1 MPKTDIVVV
10 IKFNIEEPE
19 NTLIKTNVKKKAVNE
34 ILENW
39 IRSQLGAG
47 KDDSKSVE
55 KDIYEIVIK
64 LDLGGDI
71 FHTSSDTGNKSLT
84 CGLVMDVFTNLKKIP
99 VHSLT

>member
-1 MPKTDIVVV
+1 MPKADIVIV
-10 IKFNIEEPE
+10 IKFNTSEPE
-19 NTLIKTNVKKKAVNE
+19 KTSIETSAKKEAVDE

-47 KDDSKSVE
+47 KDTSKSVV

-64 LDLGGDI
+64 LNLNGDV

-84 CGLVMDVFTNLKKIP
+84 CGIVMDVFTNLKKI
-99 VHSLT
+99 LNKNI